1 LGNLNPS
8 SPKSTSDILAP
19 VGNILYSE
27 CDGGNMDRA
36 EAQTIVRT
44 YVKNENLIR
53 HMLAVE
59 AAMRFYAAKFGEDQD
74 TWGITGILHD
84 FDWEIH
90 PTLEEHP
97 MAGAPL
103 LRERGVDEEIVRA
116 ILSHADF
123 TGYPRQTRMEKA
135 LYACDEVT
143 GLITAVA
150 LVRPSRAL
158 YDLEASSVKKKWK
171 DKAFAAG
178 ANRDEIAKAAQEF
191 DIDLWEHV
199 ANVILAM
206 RTIAPE
212 LGLAG

>member
-1 LGNLNPS
+1 
-8 SPKSTSDILAP
+8 
-19 VGNILYSE
+19 
-27 CDGGNMDRA
+27 MDRS
-36 EAQTIVRT
+36 EALDIVHE

-59 AAMRFYAAKFGEDQD
+59 AAMRFYAKMYQEDEE

-97 MAGAPL
+97 LAGAPI
-103 LRERGVDEEIVRA
+103 LREKGVPEEIVRA
-116 ILSHADF
+116 IMSHADH
-123 TGYPRQTRMEKA
+123 TGVPRVTRMEKG
-135 LYACDEVT
+135 LYACDEIT

-150 LVRPSRAL
+150 LVRPSRSLA
-158 YDLEASSVKKKWK
+158 DLEASSVKKKWK
-171 DKAFAAG
+171 DRAFAAG
-178 ANRDEIAKAAQEF
+178 ANREEIAKAAEEF
-191 DIDLWEHV
+191 NIDLWEHV
-199 ANVILAM
+199 TNVIYAM